1 MKPSILR
8 IYYLIEFISLSPTLP
23 LLCISVIK
31 RCFPWLT
38 SWRSVHSGEKM
49 TAEEWLCISF
59 TNSPAGSNLNL
70 ALCDALQLLW
80 DSPSFGGGGGWWLF
94 TSSRSY
100 FRSPFPVSPLFL
112 FLCFGETQS
121 IVISWERVYY
131 RLYFE
136 RLHDFPTWL
145 IIWQNFKWSHIL
157 LEFQMIVSL
166 SELQVLLLR
175 NLMASWFSILC
186 DFFSSLE
193 TLRICSL
200 LFHSENSCPSVLKV
214 FIELLHFFSSALLF
228 QFSYLSLW
236 RAFCSISLK
245 SSVSVPPPPLTCAT
259 F

>member
-59 TNSPAGSNLNL
+59 TKSPAESNLNL
-70 ALCDALQLLW
+70 ALCDAPQLLW
-80 DSPSFGGGGGWWLF
+80 DSPSFGGGEGWWLF

-121 IVISWERVYY
+121 IVISWESVYY
-131 RLYFE
+131 RLYIE
-136 RLHDFPTWL
+136 SLHDFPTWL

-175 NLMASWFSILC
+175 NLMASWFSILR

-193 TLRICSL
+193 TLRIFALSFWKL
-200 LFHSENSCPSVLKV
+200 MS
-214 FIELLHFFSSALLF
+214 FSPESFYWITWFLPLCTALPIF
-228 QFSYLSLW
+228 LS
-236 RAFCSISLK
+236 FSLK
-245 SSVSVPPPPLTCAT
+245 IILLYFPQIFCEHPTPLTCAT